1 MADPVELT
9 VRVPAALW
17 LTANGRDHWATK
29 SRRTSHLRQL
39 GFLAARNLPAVD
51 RANVVA
57 VIGYPTA
64 RRADPAN
71 AAPTVKALLDGAVDA
86 GLLPDDDHKHIPR
99 TSYERGPDSGERGV
113 YLVTIRLEPLP

>member
-1 MADPVELT
+1 MTEVT

-17 LTANGRDHWATK
+17 LSANGRDHWATK
-29 SRRTSHLRQL
+29 SRRTRHLRQL
-39 GFLAARNLPAVD
+39 GFLAARDLPALD
-51 RANVVA
+51 RANVTT

-64 RRADPAN
+64 RRSDPAN

-86 GLLPDDDHKHIPR
+86 GLLPDDDHRHVPR
-99 TSYERGPDSGERGV
+99 TSYARGTDSGERGV